1 MAANPERAG
10 KYVRQPGGYTA
21 FCPARLPPDPPVCAD
36 DDMVAKLADASRALG
51 RLDGATEILPNVD
64 LFVYMYVRKEAV
76 LSSQIEGTQASLI
89 DVLEH
94 ESELSESGETPDVRD
109 VVNYIRAMN
118 FGLDWIKD
126 QPISLA
132 LVERLHGILLAEGR
146 GSERKPGQYR
156 DVQNWIGPK
165 QGGIRAA
172 VFVPPPPGDVLQ
184 AALRDLAGFLQAP
197 TTLPVLFVAGLM
209 HAQFETIHPFVD
221 GNGRIGRL
229 LLTLLLCQRAVI
241 SRPLLYVSY
250 FFKLRRLE
258 YYDRL
263 QAIRDYGDWEGWLRF
278 FLAGLAFVADEAT
291 RIARQITARRETD
304 RQAIATKLRRVS
316 GRALELHD
324 RLFHNPIVTV
334 QTVQRMLGVNYQ
346 SANRLVSGL
355 VETGLLREVTA
366 QRRHRRFGYGAYLD
380 LLTADEM

>member
-1 MAANPERAG
+1 MLAKQEGMRRS
-10 KYVRQPGGYTA
+10 VRHR
-21 FCPARLPPDPPVCAD
+21 CPPIQVD
-36 DDMVAKLADASRALG
+36 DDMAGKLAGASRALG
-51 RLDGATEILPNVD
+51 RLDGATEILPNAD

-89 DVLEH
+89 DILEH
-94 ESELSESGETPDVRD
+94 EADESNETLDVKE
-109 VVNYIRAMN
+109 VVNYIKAMD
-118 FGLDWIKD
+118 FGLEWIQEK
-126 QPISLA
+126 PIA
-132 LVERLHGILLAEGR
+132 LPLIERLHTILLSAGR
-146 GSERKPGQYR
+146 GSDRKPGQFR

-172 VFVPPPPGDVLQ
+172 VFVPPPPGE
-184 AALRDLAGFLQAP
+184 ALREALTDFERFLQAP
-197 TTLPVLFVAGLM
+197 TSLPVLFTAGII

-263 QAIRDYGDWEGWLRF
+263 QAIRDHGDWEGWMRF
-278 FLAGLAFVADEAT
+278 FLTGLAFVADEAT
-291 RIARQITARRETD
+291 SIARQITDRRETD
-304 RQAIATKLRRVS
+304 RRTIIAKLGRLS

-324 RLFHNPIVTV
+324 KLFQRPIVTV
-334 QTVQRMLGVNYQ
+334 QTVEQLLGVSYQ
-346 SANRLVSGL
+346 YANRLVSNLEGI
-355 VETGLLREVTA
+355 GLLREITG
-366 QRRHRRFGYGAYLD
+366 QRRNRRFGYGAYLD
-380 LLTADEM
+380 LLTADET